1 MINFNNTINFN
12 SIIFSNFSYSNNVSS
27 YSLNFNFLDNNTDLS
42 NVNPNLINNFN
53 NINNLPNLLASNI
66 GFLTGSILGGTLGFN
81 IANQNNFNPYQN
93 LSSNS
98 INNTLLLTL
107 LLLLIQLLMTSKQ
120 DNCCNSFPGQ
130 FPGSFPG
137 QFPGG
142 FPGQFPGGFP
152 RQFPS
157 GFPNNFP
164 GGLGAPHGHQ
174 NNPNDFNNPIKGNG
188 SASDFVRIAM
198 SQVGKQYIFGA
209 EANPNDPNPR
219 AFDCSEL
226 VEWAVKRAGGNIVD
240 GAANQFNYC
249 KQHGT
254 LISVQQALRT
264 PGALLFYKDLK
275 HVMISLG
282 DGRVVEAGNSRVG
295 VVVRPA
301 SVHSDKIGYAALVP
315 GLRY

>member
-1 MINFNNTINFN
+1 L
-12 SIIFSNFSYSNNVSS
+12 NFSANNI
-27 YSLNFNFLDNNTDLS
+27 DLA
-42 NVNPNLINNFN
+42 NINPNLINNFN

-66 GFLTGSILGGTLGFN
+66 GFLTGSILAGILGLN

-98 INNTLLLTL
+98 TNNTLLLTL
-107 LLLLIQLLMTSKQ
+107 LLLLIQLLITTKSG
-120 DNCCNSFPGQ
+120 NCCNGFAGQFPGSFPEQ

-137 QFPGG
+137 QFPGSL
-142 FPGQFPGGFP
+142 PGQFPGGFLGQFP
-152 RQFPS
+152 GSFSGQFPS
-157 GFPNNFP
+157 SFSNNFP
-164 GGLGAPHGHQ
+164 GFMEASYRHQ
-174 NNPNDFNNPIKGNG
+174 NNPNNFNNPIQGNG
-188 SASDFVRIAM
+188 SASDFIRIAM
-198 SQVGKQYIFGA
+198 SQVGKQYILGS

-249 KQHGT
+249 RQHGT
-254 LISVQQALRT
+254 VISVQQALRT
-264 PGALLFYKDLK
+264 PGALLFYKNLG

-301 SVHSDKIGYAALVP
+301 SVHGNKIGYAALVP
-315 GLRY
+315 GLKY

>member
-1 MINFNNTINFN
+1 MINFNNFINFN
-12 SIIFSNFSYSNNVSS
+12 KFSNFNNISF
-27 YSLNFNFLDNNTDLS
+27 YNLNLNFSANNIDIA
-42 NVNPNLINNFN
+42 NINPNLINNIN
-53 NINNLPNLLASNI
+53 NINNLSNLLGSSI
-66 GFLTGSILGGTLGFN
+66 GFLIGSILGGTLGFN

-93 LSSNS
+93 LSNNS

-107 LLLLIQLLMTSKQ
+107 LLLLIQLLITNRQGNFS
-120 DNCCNSFPGQ
+120 N
-130 FPGSFPG
+130 
-137 QFPGG
+137 G
-142 FPGQFPGGFP
+142 FPGQFPGAFAGQLPGAFP
-152 RQFPS
+152 GQFPS
-157 GFPNNFP
+157 TFPGQFPGTFPNNFP
-164 GGLGAPHGHQ
+164 GSLGTPHGHQ
-174 NNPNDFNNPIKGNG
+174 NNPNASNNPIKGNG
-188 SASDFVRIAM
+188 SALDFVRIAM

-226 VEWAVKRAGGNIVD
+226 VEWAAKRAGGNIVD

-254 LISVQQALRT
+254 VISVQQALRT
-264 PGALLFYKDLK
+264 PGALLFYRDLG

-301 SVHSDKIGYAALVP
+301 SVHGSNIAYAALVP